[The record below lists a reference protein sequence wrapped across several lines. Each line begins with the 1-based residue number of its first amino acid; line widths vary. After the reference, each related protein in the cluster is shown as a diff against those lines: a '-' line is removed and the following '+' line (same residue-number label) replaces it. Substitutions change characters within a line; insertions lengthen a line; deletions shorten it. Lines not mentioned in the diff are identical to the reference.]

1 MNTIKSFRKNKQA
14 QNKGKEEF
22 ILKSNT
28 LSLKEKG
35 INYEQQN
42 NYLHS
47 KKGFKEDDEDE
58 DKDDDCELLDNEL
71 DEERITLGVIN
82 KNSTY
87 LGKKRKYEDEEQDKV
102 DSCEL
107 LDNKL
112 DEERMTLDVI
122 DDNCRSFRKKCR
134 YEELKEKTN
143 DNDYFN
149 GIIIYDK
156 KNKKLEKVFSG
167 SSEDLNEFLNNCQM
181 KKIPIEDISQNT
193 TNSNILSFDPN
204 EWIKSNNIYQTTL
217 NSKDLST
224 ICENK
229 TQNNNNI
236 NTVNNTNSH
245 NKNNKTEEEASKY
258 NIKKEKYT
266 EEEVSQYNIKKEKY
280 TEFEPILKEQKIY
293 DNYSELI
300 KIISCK
306 NLTKEQKKWINNFIN
321 EISNIDIKD
330 IVVEENK
337 EGKTQKL
344 DIVFDLDN
352 TIIFS
357 FLSDDDHISIQNKK
371 NIFPKKE
378 VKMISFSYEDIV
390 IYALLIIRNGFK
402 EFIQYVDPLCT
413 FHISTLGCENYGNEV
428 RNILTEYSGVNFIRY
443 KGRIGNNEYNKK
455 IEDLFL
461 SKEKTIIFDDN
472 VNVWKD
478 EDNEYVI
485 NSKFFYDEEC
495 GIINLKERNSQNQ
508 NFKYDKEDF
517 KKKYKF
523 YYNHIKLKDH
533 KINDWKE
540 QEIKECSNI
549 PFYQFKQSKDYNY
562 NQCYTAEYL
571 NSNKLQFIYMKNV
584 IKEIYYLKFVY
595 GINIPLAIKLIRI
608 STLSG
613 MKFYLKYLDF
623 SQKVILTD
631 MVKDCGG
638 SIYDGKH
645 REEDEKIYLVTSKRT
660 GYKFKK
666 GEIDKEIADN
676 PFYILINEKFILD
689 TYYFLTNL
697 KENINDPEYTFCES
711 G

>member
-22 ILKSNT
+22 IFKSNT

-47 KKGFKEDDEDE
+47 KKRFKEDDEDE

-107 LDNKL
+107 LDNEL

-122 DDNCRSFRKKCR
+122 DDNYRSFRKKCR

-306 NLTKEQKKWINNFIN
+306 NLTKEQKIWINNFIN

-344 DIVFDLDN
+344 DIVFDLDSTCIYATPILIN
-352 TIIFS
+352 QYEKIKDKHKELLIKNNLKLFELTYENKYIYNCLVIRNG
-357 FLSDDDHISIQNKK
+357 LSDFLTFAKQFCNFHISILGIEPYGMQIKK
-371 NIFPKKE
+371 ILENE
-378 VKMISFSYEDIV
+378 
-390 IYALLIIRNGFK
+390 FK
-402 EFIQYVDPLCT
+402 
-413 FHISTLGCENYGNEV
+413 
-428 RNILTEYSGVNFIRY
+428 VNF
-443 KGRIGNNEYNKK
+443 N
-455 IEDLFL
+455 
-461 SKEKTIIFDDN
+461 
-472 VNVWKD
+472 
-478 EDNEYVI
+478 
-485 NSKFFYDEEC
+485 
-495 GIINLKERNSQNQ
+495 
-508 NFKYDKEDF
+508 
-517 KKKYKF
+517 
-523 YYNHIKLKDH
+523 
-533 KINDWKE
+533 
-540 QEIKECSNI
+540 
-549 PFYQFKQSKDYNY
+549 
-562 NQCYTAEYL
+562 
-571 NSNKLQFIYMKNV
+571 
-584 IKEIYYLKFVY
+584 
-595 GINIPLAIKLIRI
+595 
-608 STLSG
+608 
-613 MKFYLKYLDF
+613 
-623 SQKVILTD
+623 
-631 MVKDCGG
+631 
-638 SIYDGKH
+638 
-645 REEDEKIYLVTSKRT
+645 
-660 GYKFKK
+660 
-666 GEIDKEIADN
+666 
-676 PFYILINEKFILD
+676 
-689 TYYFLTNL
+689 
-697 KENINDPEYTFCES
+697 
-711 G
+711 